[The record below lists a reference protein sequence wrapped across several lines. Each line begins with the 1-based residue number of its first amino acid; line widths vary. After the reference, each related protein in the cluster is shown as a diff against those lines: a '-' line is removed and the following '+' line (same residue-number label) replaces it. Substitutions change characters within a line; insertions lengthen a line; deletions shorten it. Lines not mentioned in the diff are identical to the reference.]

1 MTCQK
6 ILYSFAQVVDGKL
19 FTGSH
24 DATLRVWDITGIN
37 NDTAFGRVEKKPDDT
52 KARET
57 PTEKTNKVHPGENGA
72 AKKKNSS
79 TVIMIDD
86 DENMNGQTVVDENMA
101 NFTGDI
107 TVAKTRRG

>member
-1 MTCQK
+1 MS
-6 ILYSFAQVVDGKL
+6 LNSFAKVVDGKL

-37 NDTAFGRVEKKPDDT
+37 NDTAFGVPKKADDT
-52 KARET
+52 KARDT

-72 AKKKNSS
+72 SKTKNSS

-86 DENMNGQTVVDENMA
+86 DENMNEQTHVDENMA
-101 NFTGDI
+101 NFTGNID
-107 TVAKTRRG
+107 TAKTRRR